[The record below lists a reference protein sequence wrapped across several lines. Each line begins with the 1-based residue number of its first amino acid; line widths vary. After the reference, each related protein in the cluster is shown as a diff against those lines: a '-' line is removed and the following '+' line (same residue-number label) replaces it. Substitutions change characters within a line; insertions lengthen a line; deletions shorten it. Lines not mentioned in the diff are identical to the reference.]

1 MINAQLVEVY
11 VQRLMEAKD
20 LTAEQRTDRTV
31 RILQFQQ
38 AFKDLEASFAP
49 VVPAPNDDMVKQQ
62 AEKQEKE
69 DSDVGMQKQEAE
81 KQEKEESD
89 MVVVKQSEKQEKEE
103 SDMVVVKQSE
113 KNQDNN
119 NNKATN
125 KQTKKKDEEKKTN
138 DGGDAKKEADTIA
151 KLKVEFRDAHL
162 ALMALFGY
170 EYINRLPGYL
180 YDGLPLNTMDKEE
193 YQRRL
198 IGADQELLSA
208 AQVRDAEV
216 ERASTLSSDFEDKER
231 IKRFAQK
238 KYLDT
243 VARINTGFHHF
254 LHTITPI
261 DAVAFNARRK
271 ELLDKKMAAL
281 RALRMLQ
288 IQGVEIGDLL

>member
-20 LTAEQRTDRTV
+20 LTAEQRRDRTV

-62 AEKQEKE
+62 A
-69 DSDVGMQKQEAE
+69 
-81 KQEKEESD
+81 
-89 MVVVKQSEKQEKEE
+89 EKQEKEE

-138 DGGDAKKEADTIA
+138 DGGDAKKQADTIV

>member
-1 MINAQLVEVY
+1 
-11 VQRLMEAKD
+11 
-20 LTAEQRTDRTV
+20 
-31 RILQFQQ
+31 
-38 AFKDLEASFAP
+38 
-49 VVPAPNDDMVKQQ
+49 
-62 AEKQEKE
+62 
-69 DSDVGMQKQEAE
+69 
-81 KQEKEESD
+81 
-89 MVVVKQSEKQEKEE
+89 
-103 SDMVVVKQSE
+103 MVVVKQSE

>member
-1 MINAQLVEVY
+1 MINAEMIEAY
-11 VQRLMEAKD
+11 VQRLMEDKN
-20 LTAEQRTDRTV
+20 LTAEQRRDRTV
-31 RILQFQQ
+31 RIRQFQQ
-38 AFKDLEASFAP
+38 AFQELEASLLAP
-49 VVPAPNDDMVKQQ
+49 VS
-62 AEKQEKE
+62 AE
-69 DSDVGMQKQEAE
+69 
-81 KQEKEESD
+81 
-89 MVVVKQSEKQEKEE
+89 
-103 SDMVVVKQSE
+103 
-113 KNQDNN
+113 
-119 NNKATN
+119 
-125 KQTKKKDEEKKTN
+125 TKKKDDHDDLVEASLALVSVGEDDVVTMQQAKQQRERNKNNKADAVTMQQAKQQREDKAEEKTMAN
-138 DGGDAKKEADTIA
+138 DGDAKKEGDTIA
-151 KLKVEFRDAHL
+151 KLKMEFRDAHL